1 MTYQGYSSLLKAP
14 PPRTA
19 TLCSTTITVLH
30 LTHYLYPSL
39 PSPTLPL
46 CPSPPPRLA
55 TALCAQHLI
64 KVMLNKTVSPACSLA
79 RRCCRAC
86 VHSVGGSQCWLC
98 ARSNCQTK
106 SKSLEAQCICQ
117 SAQIREWMR
126 LPEQRTPILDFSR
139 WESAGVG
146 GELEHVLF
154 SQARLWCC

>member
-14 PPRTA
+14 PPRT
-19 TLCSTTITVLH
+19 TILCSTTITVLH

-79 RRCCRAC
+79 RPPLLPCMC
-86 VHSVGGSQCWLC
+86 
-98 ARSNCQTK
+98 
-106 SKSLEAQCICQ
+106 AQC
-117 SAQIREWMR
+117 
-126 LPEQRTPILDFSR
+126 
-139 WESAGVG
+139 G
-146 GELEHVLF
+146 GEANAGCVPA
-154 SQARLWCC
+154 QTARLKASPWRPNAYASPLRLGNECGSPSNALQF